1 MTSEKRNLTFEQALF
16 HFAEMAFG
24 EMGFMLTV
32 PQEELASIPED
43 IKWLHGCQVDFTG
56 PFNGKIFLLATDH
69 IVEPLTLNMLG
80 LMSPDE
86 LPPGVDTTDSLKEM
100 ANVICGNILPAI
112 AGDDAVFDIGGPEI
126 TDTPAIPESIAGL
139 KHIACRTLP
148 VEEGFI
154 RVAFF
159 VDEKAKM
166 PESVEI

>member
-1 MTSEKRNLTFEQALF
+1 
-16 HFAEMAFG
+16 
-24 EMGFMLTV
+24 
-32 PQEELASIPED
+32 
-43 IKWLHGCQVDFTG
+43 
-56 PFNGKIFLLATDH
+56 
-69 IVEPLTLNMLG
+69 MLG

-154 RVAFF
+154 RVTFF